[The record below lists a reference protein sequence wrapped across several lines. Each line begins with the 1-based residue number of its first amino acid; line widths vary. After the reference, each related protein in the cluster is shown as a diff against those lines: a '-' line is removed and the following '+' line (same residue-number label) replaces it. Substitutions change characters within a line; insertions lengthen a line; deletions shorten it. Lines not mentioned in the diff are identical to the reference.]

1 MNHLLTIA
9 DLTNEDLE
17 QIFDLTDRLKEE
29 TNTGIDHPILAGQT
43 LGMIF
48 QKSSTRT
55 RVSFETGMF
64 QLGGHALFLSSNDIQ
79 LGRGE
84 SISDTAKTLSR
95 YVDGIMIRTYD
106 HSDVEELAAAGSIPV
121 INGLTDLLHPCQVL
135 ADLYTIRENKGRLQD
150 KKLTYIGDG
159 NNMSNSLLIG
169 ATKVG
174 MDISLAI
181 PKGYRPDEDVVT
193 KAKMQAQESG
203 SQIEILADTLTAAE
217 DADAIYTDV
226 WASMGDEDEAEER
239 KKVFSGYQVNE
250 EVMDVAKD
258 NAIFLHCLPAYRGQE
273 VTGEVID
280 GPQSV
285 VFDEAENRMHVQKA
299 VMVSLMADQAIMEDL

>member
-1 MNHLLTIA
+1 MEHLLSIA
-9 DLTNEDLE
+9 DLSLGDVE
-17 QIFDLTDRLKEE
+17 QLFKLTDKLKRKEKQ
-29 TNTGIDHPILAGQT
+29 GSKHHLLAGQT

-84 SISDTAKTLSR
+84 SVSDTAKTLSR

-106 HSDVEELAAAGSIPV
+106 HQDVEELAQAGSIPV

-135 ADLYTIRENKGRLQD
+135 ADLYTIYEKLSKLAGQ
-150 KKLTYIGDG
+150 KLTYIGDG
-159 NNMSNSLLIG
+159 NNMAHSLLLG

-174 MDISLAI
+174 MDISMAI
-181 PKGYRPDEDVVT
+181 PENYRPDEEIVQL
-193 KAKMQAQESG
+193 ANQQAEESG
-203 SQIEILADTLTAAE
+203 SQVEIISDPLTAAQG
-217 DADAIYTDV
+217 AHAVYTDV
-226 WASMGDEDEAEER
+226 WASMGDEDERGAR
-239 KKVFSGYQVNE
+239 LKAFKNYQVNQELMTAANE
-250 EVMDVAKD
+250 E
-258 NAIFLHCLPAYRGQE
+258 AIFLHCLPAYRGQE
-273 VTGEVID
+273 VTADVID

-299 VMVSLMADQAIMEDL
+299 IMVELMADEEAKKSL

>member
-9 DLTNEDLE
+9 DLTSEE
-17 QIFDLTDRLKEE
+17 VQQIFDLTDRLKEE
-29 TNTGIDHPILAGQT
+29 ANIGIDHPLLEGQT

-64 QLGGHALFLSSNDIQ
+64 QLGGHGLFLSSDDIQ

-106 HSDVEELAAAGSIPV
+106 HSDVEELAAEGSIPV

-135 ADLYTIRENKGRLQD
+135 ADLYTIREQQGTLQE
-150 KKLTYIGDG
+150 KKLAYIGDG
-159 NNMSNSLLIG
+159 NNISHSLLIG

-181 PKGYRPDEDVVT
+181 PEDYRPDEDIVAT
-193 KAKMQAQESG
+193 AKKQAKDNG
-203 SQIEILADTLTAAE
+203 SQVEILSDPLMAAE

-239 KKVFSGYQVNE
+239 MKAFSGYQVNE
-250 EVMDVAKD
+250 EVMNTAC
-258 NAIFLHCLPAYRGQE
+258 NEAIFLHCLPAYRGQE
-273 VTGEVID
+273 VTATVID
-280 GPQSV
+280 GSQSV

-299 VMVSLMADQAIMEDL
+299 LMAKLMAN

>member
-1 MNHLLTIA
+1 MDHLLTIS
-9 DLTNEDLE
+9 
-17 QIFDLTDRLKEE
+17 DLTDEEIKQIFSLTNKLKEQ
-29 TNTGIDHPILAGQT
+29 NKQGIDHPVLAGQT

-64 QLGGHALFLSSNDIQ
+64 QLGGHGLFLSSDDIQ

-84 SISDTAKTLSR
+84 TISDTAKTLSR
-95 YVDGIMIRTYD
+95 YVNGIMIRTYD

-135 ADLYTIRENKGRLQD
+135 ADLYTIQEKLGSLQD

-159 NNMSNSLLIG
+159 NNMSHSLLIG

-174 MDISLAI
+174 MDISLAV
-181 PKGYRPDEDVVT
+181 PNAYRPDEDIVAT
-193 KAKMQAQESG
+193 ADKQAEESG
-203 SQIEILADTLTAAE
+203 SQIEILTDPLQAAE
-217 DADAIYTDV
+217 NADAVYTDV

-239 KKVFSGYQVNE
+239 MKAFKDYQVNE
-250 EVMDVAKD
+250 EVM
-258 NAIFLHCLPAYRGQE
+258 NAAQNKAVFLHCLPAYRGKE
-273 VTGEVID
+273 VTAGVID

-299 VMVSLMADQAIMEDL
+299 IMVELMADQAKKEDL